1 MVWSAS
7 SKISLDSRCNPIV
20 AHCDTASCH
29 GILEAGSWRQIL
41 TTLINMFDPPEGSLR
56 ASVGRGIMAT
66 GGAQAIK
73 LGLQIISVI
82 VLSRL
87 LAPDDFGLVAMAG
100 PVLAFMGLFQNLGLT
115 QATVQRPR
123 IGHEEVNFLFWIN
136 VGVSVAVAAAV
147 VAIAPLAADFY
158 NEPRVGPLIAA
169 MALPVLLSGSGAQ
182 HGALLNRRMEFGRLA
197 MIEVAVGLTT
207 LGTAIV
213 WASIS
218 PSYWALWGASVA
230 GALVGIILVWVSSPW
245 RPSRPGRAG
254 NGWSMVG
261 FGAELTGF
269 NFANFFARNLD
280 NILIGRYWGGVQLGL
295 YERAYKLLLFPLTQI
310 TNPLS
315 RVMVPT
321 LSRMSGEPDRYRRA
335 YLRVIR
341 LVLLATLPGVAMS
354 IAMADVLIP
363 FLLGE
368 QWAKSAIIFAALGF
382 AGLVQPLNNPAG
394 WLFVSQGR
402 SREFLYWGLATA
414 GFAVMAFSIGIGW
427 GAVGVAFAYAIS
439 EYIKTPI
446 LWWYV
451 GRRGP
456 IRVADILKATW
467 PFLLG
472 SHLVVLALWV
482 LVPYFPQTPLPAL
495 VLGLLFAYA
504 AVSALASLTA
514 SGRETLREVGEL
526 LFGIARRIRN

>member
-1 MVWSAS
+1 
-7 SKISLDSRCNPIV
+7 
-20 AHCDTASCH
+20 
-29 GILEAGSWRQIL
+29 
-41 TTLINMFDPPEGSLR
+41 
-56 ASVGRGIMAT
+56 MAT

-414 GFAVMAFSIGIGW
+414 GFAVTAFSIGIGW

-482 LVPYFPQTPLPAL
+482 LIPYFPETPLPAL
-495 VLGLLFAYA
+495 VLGMLFAYA
-504 AVSALASLTA
+504 AVTALASMTA
-514 SGRETLREVGEL
+514 SGRETLKEVGEL